1 MLEILKVDIKNNKII
16 FASLLLAI
24 SVFTLCLY
32 LGFYEIRFFN
42 DVLEAKKLSSQNT
55 NFLKWIDLIY
65 PLIFTSFII
74 KIFSDSHSRETIAF
88 SLSLPISNFKFL
100 IGRFFLWTLIFFLL
114 FYPSISFFRGS
125 VINELGYNFLPV
137 WGLHIYTLIN
147 MVVLS
152 IYVLFIQIILGQ
164 YYYALGCLFLYV
176 LFDYFSEGRFLKNF
190 SLHPLSFKTFSDY
203 EFIQNRFT
211 VLLMS
216 FILMII
222 IYLLLEKSNLFRK
235 NIW

>member
-1 MLEILKVDIKNNKII
+1 MLGILKVDIKNNKII

-24 SVFTLCLY
+24 SIFTLCLY
-32 LGFYEIRFFN
+32 FGLYEIRFFN
-42 DVLEAKKLSSQNT
+42 DALEAKKLSSQNT
-55 NFLKWIDLIY
+55 NFLKWIELIY

-100 IGRFFLWTLIFFLL
+100 ICRFFLWTLIFFLL
-114 FYPSISFFRGS
+114 FYPSISFFKGA
-125 VINELGYNFLPV
+125 VINELGYDFLPV
-137 WGLHIYTLIN
+137 WGFHTYTLIN

-152 IYVLFIQIILGQ
+152 TYVLFIQIILGQ

-190 SLHPLSFKTFSDY
+190 TLHPLSFKAFSDY
-203 EFIQNRFT
+203 EFIQNRIT
-211 VLLMS
+211 LIAIALVLI
-216 FILMII
+216 IL
-222 IYLLLEKSNLFRK
+222 IYLLLEKSNMFRK

>member
-1 MLEILKVDIKNNKII
+1 MLGILKVDIKNNKII
-16 FASLLLAI
+16 LASLLLALSI
-24 SVFTLCLY
+24 FTLCLY

-42 DVLEAKKLSSQNT
+42 DPLEAKQLSSQNT
-55 NFLKWIDLIY
+55 NFLKWIELIY

-100 IGRFFLWTLIFFLL
+100 IARFFLWVLIFFLF
-114 FYPSISFFRGS
+114 FYPSISYFEKS
-125 VINELGYNFLPV
+125 VIDELGYEFLPV

-152 IYVLFIQIILGQ
+152 TYVLFIQIILGQ

-176 LFDYFSEGRFLKNF
+176 LFDYFSEGRFLRNF
-190 SLHPLSFKTFSDY
+190 TLHPLSFKSFSAY
-203 EFIQNRFT
+203 EFIQNRIS
-211 VLLMS
+211 L
-216 FILMII
+216 IAIAIALMIVIYI
-222 IYLLLEKSNLFRK
+222 ILEKSSIFRK
-235 NIW
+235 NI